1 MPRRLALALCAAV
14 LLVAC
19 GGSEPRPSASASA
32 SGASV
37 APARLEACDDGGS
50 GGVMIRGV
58 CL

>member
-1 MPRRLALALCAAV
+1 MSRRLALALCAAV

-19 GGSEPRPSASASA
+19 GGSEPRPAASA

-37 APARLEACDDGGS
+37 APARLDACDDGGS
-50 GGVMIRGV
+50 GGVMIRGI

>member
-19 GGSEPRPSASASA
+19 GGSEPRPAA

-37 APARLEACDDGGS
+37 APARLETCDDGGS

>member
-19 GGSEPRPSASASA
+19 GGSEPRPAASAA
-32 SGASV
+32 GASV

>member
-1 MPRRLALALCAAV
+1 MPRRLALAFCAAV

-19 GGSEPRPSASASA
+19 GGSEPRPAASAA
-32 SGASV
+32 AGASV